1 MQRGT
6 DVTNLSDKDSWGK
19 EGWGFW
25 RKKSPNKRMW
35 ESHFLGFSN
44 TVDLRLHK
52 PQWNFVD
59 NHRLLGKKKRAKHF
73 LHC

>member
-25 RKKSPNKRMW
+25 RKKSPIR
-35 ESHFLGFSN
+35 EC
-44 TVDLRLHK
+44 
-52 PQWNFVD
+52 
-59 NHRLLGKKKRAKHF
+59 GKVIF
-73 LHC
+73 